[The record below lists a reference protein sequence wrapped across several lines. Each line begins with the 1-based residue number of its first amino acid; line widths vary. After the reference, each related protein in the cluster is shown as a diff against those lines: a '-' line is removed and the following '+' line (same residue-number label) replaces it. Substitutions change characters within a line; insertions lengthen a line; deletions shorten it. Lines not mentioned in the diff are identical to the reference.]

1 MSILKLDKTGRRRLL
16 TAGAMG
22 IAAFASGLALL
33 PGVAIDR
40 RTRDRLFADAKRV
53 PPRPV
58 AIVPGCRIHRD
69 GAPSATLADRLQAAL
84 DLYRRGKVEKILA
97 SGDHG
102 TPSYDEVGAMSR
114 WLERRDVPA
123 RDVLLDHAGLRTIE
137 TMRRARSVFD
147 VRGAVICTQR
157 FHLPRAVYLGLAAGI
172 DAVGVEADRRVYE
185 KRLRNRLRETLA
197 RSVAFFEVRL

>member
-1 MSILKLDKTGRRRLL
+1 MSIPKLNTTRNLRRL
-16 TAGAMG
+16 TAGALG
-22 IAAFASGLALL
+22 IAAVTSGLALL

-40 RTRDRLFADAKRV
+40 RTRDRLFAETERV

-58 AIVPGCRIHRD
+58 AIVPGCRVHRY
-69 GAPSATLADRLQAAL
+69 GSPTATLADRLRTAL
-84 DLYRRGKVEKILA
+84 DLYRGGRVNKILA

-172 DAVGVEADRRVYE
+172 DAVGVEADRRIYE
-185 KRLRNRLRETLA
+185 RRLRNRLRETLA
-197 RSVAFFEVRL
+197 RSVAFFEVNL